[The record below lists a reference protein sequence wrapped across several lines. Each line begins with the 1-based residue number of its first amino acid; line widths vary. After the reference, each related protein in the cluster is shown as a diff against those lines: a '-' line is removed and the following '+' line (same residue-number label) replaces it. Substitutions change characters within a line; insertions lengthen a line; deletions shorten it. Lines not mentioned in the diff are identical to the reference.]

1 MKGVVK
7 IVDYRFSE
15 EQELFRESIKE
26 FCASEI
32 IPKTKKL
39 EGAKKMPEDI
49 IKALAKFEL
58 LGMVVDPEYG
68 GLGTDVVT
76 AGIAAEE
83 LARADSSCA
92 IPVLFLVETSWG
104 HLLDKYG
111 TEKAKKEIFP
121 KVIKGEQFLG
131 IATTESDI
139 GSDLGSMKTK
149 ISKKGNKYIING
161 EKMYISGVAEAMEY
175 GGGHVTLARMKPEL
189 GTRGMCMFYLP
200 LKDTPGITPTY
211 IEDIGREGISCGGFD
226 IKNVEI
232 PEHYL
237 LAEEN
242 KGFYIVHEGYE
253 LARGLIALVCA
264 GAASKALD
272 NGIAYIKERRAFGR
286 AIGKYEGIQFKLAEH
301 HVRIQALRELGYKAL
316 WTYDQEIHGKA
327 SRFDVSMAIAMAK
340 SVAPIWS
347 FDAINDVMQWQGA
360 FGYTKECEDQKAWR
374 GVRSFTLAEGS
385 SEIMK
390 LIVAREL
397 LGKEFLAYR

>member
-1 MKGVVK
+1 M
-7 IVDYRFSE
+7 VDYNFSE
-15 EQELFRESIKE
+15 EQELFRESMKE

-32 IPKTKKL
+32 VPKTEKL
-39 EGAKKMPEDI
+39 EGARQMPEEV

-58 LGMVVDPEYG
+58 LGMVIDPEYG

-83 LARADSSCA
+83 LARADPSCA
-92 IPVLFLVETSWG
+92 IPVLFLVGTSWG
-104 HLLDKYG
+104 HVLDKYG
-111 TEKAKKEIFP
+111 TEEAKKEILP
-121 KVIKGEQFLG
+121 KAIKGEQIIG

-139 GSDLGSMKTK
+139 GSDLANMKTK
-149 ISKKGNKYIING
+149 ISKKGNKYVING
-161 EKMYISGVAEAMEY
+161 EKMYISGVAEAVNY
-175 GGGHVTLARMKPEL
+175 GGGHVTLARMTPEL

-211 IEDIGREGISCGGFD
+211 VEDIGREAISCGGFD

-232 PEHYL
+232 PKHYL
-237 LAEEN
+237 IGEEN

-264 GAASKALD
+264 GAAAKALE
-272 NGIAYIKERRAFGR
+272 NGIAYIKERKAFGR
-286 AIGKYEGIQFKLAEH
+286 PIGKYEGIQFKLAEH
-301 HVRIQALRELGYKAL
+301 HVKIQALRELAYKAL
-316 WTYDQEIHGKA
+316 WTYDQEIQGKA

-340 SVAPIWS
+340 SVAPFWS
-347 FDAINDVMQWQGA
+347 VDAISDVMQWQGA
-360 FGYTKECEDQKAWR
+360 FGYTKECQDQKAWR

-390 LIVAREL
+390 LIIAREL
-397 LGKEFLAYR
+397 LGKDFLAYR

>member
-1 MKGVVK
+1 M
-7 IVDYRFSE
+7 VDYRFNE

-32 IPKTKKL
+32 APKTEKL
-39 EGAKKMPEDI
+39 EGARQMPEDV
-49 IKALAKFEL
+49 IKALANFEL
-58 LGMVVDPEYG
+58 LGLVIDPEYG

-76 AGIAAEE
+76 AGIAVEE
-83 LARADSSCA
+83 LARTDLSCA

-104 HLLDKYG
+104 HVLDKYG
-111 TEKAKKEIFP
+111 TEEAKKEILP
-121 KVIKGEQFLG
+121 KMIKGEQIVG

-149 ISKKGNKYIING
+149 ISKKGNKYVING
-161 EKMYISGVAEAMEY
+161 EKMYISGVAEAVEY
-175 GGGHVTLARMKPEL
+175 GGGHVTLAKMTPEK
-189 GTRGMCMFYLP
+189 GTRGMSLFYLP

-211 IEDIGREGISCGGFD
+211 VEDIGREAISCGGFD

-232 PEHYL
+232 PKHYL
-237 LAEEN
+237 IGEEN

-253 LARGLIALVCA
+253 LARGLISLVCA
-264 GAASKALD
+264 GAAAKALE
-272 NGIAYIKERRAFGR
+272 NGIAYIKERKAFGR
-286 AIGKYEGIQFKLAEH
+286 PIGKYEGIQFKLAEH
-301 HVRIQALRELGYKAL
+301 HVRIQALRDLGYKAL
-316 WTYDQEIHGKA
+316 WTYNQEMQGKA
-327 SRFDVSMAIAMAK
+327 SRFEVSMAIAMAK
-340 SVAPIWS
+340 SVAPIWA

-390 LIVAREL
+390 LIIAREL

>member
-1 MKGVVK
+1 M
-7 IVDYRFSE
+7 VDYNFSE
-15 EQELFRESIKE
+15 EQELFRESMKE

-32 IPKTKKL
+32 VPKTEKL
-39 EGAKKMPEDI
+39 EGARQMPEDV

-58 LGMVVDPEYG
+58 LGMVIDPEYG

-76 AGIAAEE
+76 AGIAVEE
-83 LARADSSCA
+83 LARADPSCA
-92 IPVLFLVETSWG
+92 IPVLFLVGTSWG
-104 HLLDKYG
+104 HVLDKYG
-111 TEKAKKEIFP
+111 TEEAKKEILP
-121 KVIKGEQFLG
+121 KAIKGEQIIG

-139 GSDLGSMKTK
+139 GSDLANMKTK
-149 ISKKGNKYIING
+149 ITKKGNKYVING
-161 EKMYISGVAEAMEY
+161 EKMYISGVAEAVNY
-175 GGGHVTLARMKPEL
+175 GGGHVTLARMTPEL

-211 IEDIGREGISCGGFD
+211 VEDIGREAISCGGFD

-232 PEHYL
+232 PKHYL
-237 LAEEN
+237 IGEEN

-253 LARGLIALVCA
+253 LARGLISLVCA
-264 GAASKALD
+264 GAAAKALE
-272 NGIAYIKERRAFGR
+272 NGIAYIKERKAFGR
-286 AIGKYEGIQFKLAEH
+286 PIGKYEGIQFKLAEH
-301 HVRIQALRELGYKAL
+301 HVKIQALRDLGYKAL
-316 WTYDQEIHGKA
+316 WTYDQEIQGKA

-340 SVAPIWS
+340 SVAPFWS

-360 FGYTKECEDQKAWR
+360 FGYTKECVDQKAWR

-390 LIVAREL
+390 LIIAREL

>member
-1 MKGVVK
+1 M
-7 IVDYRFSE
+7 VDYKFSE

-26 FCASEI
+26 FCVNEI
-32 IPKTKKL
+32 VPKTESL
-39 EGAKKMPEDI
+39 VGAKQMPEDI

-58 LGMVVDPEYG
+58 LGMVIDPDYG

-83 LARADSSCA
+83 LARADVSCA

-104 HLLDKYG
+104 HLLEKYG
-111 TEKAKKEIFP
+111 TEEAKKEILP
-121 KVIKGEQFLG
+121 NVIKGERFIG

-149 ISKKGNKYIING
+149 ITKKGNKYVING
-161 EKMYISGVAEAMEY
+161 EKMYISGVAEAMKY
-175 GGGHVTLARMKPEL
+175 GGGHVTLAKMAPEL

-211 IEDIGREGISCGGFD
+211 VEDIGREGISCGGFD

-232 PEHYL
+232 PKHYL
-237 LAEEN
+237 IGEEN

-264 GAASKALD
+264 GAASKALE
-272 NGIAYIKERRAFGR
+272 NGIAYIKERKAFGR
-286 AIGKYEGIQFKLAEH
+286 PIGKYEGIQFKLADH
-301 HVRIQALRELGYKAL
+301 YVRIQALRELAYKAL
-316 WTYDQEIHGKA
+316 WTYDQEIQGKA
-327 SRFDVSMAIAMAK
+327 SRFEVSMAIAMAK
-340 SVAPIWS
+340 SVAPLWA

-360 FGYTKECEDQKAWR
+360 FGYTKECEDQKALR

-390 LIVAREL
+390 LIIAREL

>member
-1 MKGVVK
+1 M
-7 IVDYRFSE
+7 VDYNFSE
-15 EQELFRESIKE
+15 EQELFRESMKE

-32 IPKTKKL
+32 VPKTEKL
-39 EGAKKMPEDI
+39 EGARQMPEEV

-58 LGMVVDPEYG
+58 LGMVIDPEYG

-83 LARADSSCA
+83 LARADLSCA
-92 IPVLFLVETSWG
+92 IPVLFLVGTSWG
-104 HLLDKYG
+104 HVLDKYG
-111 TEKAKKEIFP
+111 TEEAKKEILP
-121 KVIKGEQFLG
+121 KAIKGEQIIG

-139 GSDLGSMKTK
+139 GSDLANMKTK
-149 ISKKGNKYIING
+149 ISKKGNKYVING
-161 EKMYISGVAEAMEY
+161 EKMYISGVAEAVNY
-175 GGGHVTLARMKPEL
+175 GGGHVTLARMTPEL

-211 IEDIGREGISCGGFD
+211 VEDIGREAISCGGFD

-232 PEHYL
+232 PKHYL
-237 LAEEN
+237 IGEEN

-253 LARGLIALVCA
+253 LARGLISLVCA
-264 GAASKALD
+264 GAAAKALE
-272 NGIAYIKERRAFGR
+272 NGIAYIKERKAFGR
-286 AIGKYEGIQFKLAEH
+286 PIGKYEGIQFKLAEH
-301 HVRIQALRELGYKAL
+301 HVKIQALRELGYRAL
-316 WTYDQEIHGKA
+316 WTYDQEIQGKA

-340 SVAPIWS
+340 SVAPFWS

-360 FGYTKECEDQKAWR
+360 FGYTKECQDQKAWR

-390 LIVAREL
+390 LIIAREL
-397 LGKEFLAYR
+397 LGKDFLAYR

>member
-1 MKGVVK
+1 M
-7 IVDYRFSE
+7 VDYRFSE

-32 IPKTKKL
+32 VPKTEKL
-39 EGAKKMPEDI
+39 VGAKQMPEDI
-49 IKALAKFEL
+49 IKALANFEL
-58 LGMVVDPEYG
+58 LGMVIDPEYD

-83 LARADSSCA
+83 LARADPSCA

-111 TEKAKKEIFP
+111 TEEAKKEILP
-121 KVIKGEQFLG
+121 KMIKGEQFVG

-149 ISKKGNKYIING
+149 ISKKGNKYVING
-161 EKMYISGVAEAMEY
+161 EKMYISGVAEAVEY
-175 GGGHVTLARMKPEL
+175 GGGHVTLAKMTPEK
-189 GTRGMCMFYLP
+189 GTRGMSLFYLP

-211 IEDIGREGISCGGFD
+211 VEDIGREAISCGGFD

-232 PEHYL
+232 PKHYL
-237 LAEEN
+237 IGEEN

-253 LARGLIALVCA
+253 LARGLISLVCA
-264 GAASKALD
+264 GAAAKALE
-272 NGIAYIKERRAFGR
+272 NGIAYIKERKAFGR
-286 AIGKYEGIQFKLAEH
+286 PIGKYEGIQFKLAEH
-301 HVRIQALRELGYKAL
+301 HVRIQALRDLGYKAL
-316 WTYDQEIHGKA
+316 WTYDQEIQGNA

-340 SVAPIWS
+340 SVAPIWA

-374 GVRSFTLAEGS
+374 AVRSFTLAEGS

-390 LIVAREL
+390 LIIAREL

>member
-1 MKGVVK
+1 M
-7 IVDYRFSE
+7 VDYRFNE

-32 IPKTKKL
+32 APKTEKL
-39 EGAKKMPEDI
+39 EGARQMPEDV
-49 IKALAKFEL
+49 IKALANFEL
-58 LGMVVDPEYG
+58 LGLVIDPEYG

-76 AGIAAEE
+76 AGIAVEE
-83 LARADSSCA
+83 LARTDLSCA

-104 HLLDKYG
+104 HVLDKYG
-111 TEKAKKEIFP
+111 TEEAKKEILP
-121 KVIKGEQFLG
+121 KMIKGEQIVG

-149 ISKKGNKYIING
+149 ISKKGNKYVING
-161 EKMYISGVAEAMEY
+161 EKMYISGVAEAVEY
-175 GGGHVTLARMKPEL
+175 GGGHVTLAKMTPEK
-189 GTRGMCMFYLP
+189 GTRGMSLFYLP

-211 IEDIGREGISCGGFD
+211 VEDIGREAISCGGFD

-232 PEHYL
+232 PKHYL
-237 LAEEN
+237 IGEEN

-253 LARGLIALVCA
+253 LARGLISLVCA
-264 GAASKALD
+264 GAAAKALE
-272 NGIAYIKERRAFGR
+272 NGIAYIKERKAFGR
-286 AIGKYEGIQFKLAEH
+286 PIGKYEGIQFKLAEH
-301 HVRIQALRELGYKAL
+301 HVRIQALRDLGYKAL
-316 WTYDQEIHGKA
+316 WTYDQEMQGKA
-327 SRFDVSMAIAMAK
+327 SRFEVSMAIAMAK
-340 SVAPIWS
+340 SVAPIWA

-390 LIVAREL
+390 LIIAREL

>member
-1 MKGVVK
+1 M
-7 IVDYRFSE
+7 VDYRFNE

-32 IPKTKKL
+32 APKTEKL
-39 EGAKKMPEDI
+39 EGARQMPEDV
-49 IKALAKFEL
+49 IKALANFEL
-58 LGMVVDPEYG
+58 LGLVIDPEYG

-76 AGIAAEE
+76 AGIAVEE
-83 LARADSSCA
+83 LARTDLSCA

-104 HLLDKYG
+104 HVLDKYG
-111 TEKAKKEIFP
+111 TEEAKKEILP
-121 KVIKGEQFLG
+121 KMIKGEQIVG

-149 ISKKGNKYIING
+149 ISKKGNKYVING
-161 EKMYISGVAEAMEY
+161 EKMYISGVAEAVEY
-175 GGGHVTLARMKPEL
+175 GGGHVTLAKMTPEK
-189 GTRGMCMFYLP
+189 GTRGMSLFYLP

-211 IEDIGREGISCGGFD
+211 VEDIGREAISCGGFD

-232 PEHYL
+232 PKHYL
-237 LAEEN
+237 IGEEN

-253 LARGLIALVCA
+253 LARGLISLVCA
-264 GAASKALD
+264 GAAAKALE
-272 NGIAYIKERRAFGR
+272 NGIAYIKERKAFGR
-286 AIGKYEGIQFKLAEH
+286 PIGKYEGIQFKLAEH
-301 HVRIQALRELGYKAL
+301 HVRIQALRDLGYKAL
-316 WTYDQEIHGKA
+316 WTYDQEIQGNA

-340 SVAPIWS
+340 SVAPIWA

-374 GVRSFTLAEGS
+374 AVRSFTLAEGS

-390 LIVAREL
+390 LIIAREL

>member
-1 MKGVVK
+1 VK
-7 IVDYRFSE
+7 IVDYKFSE

-26 FCASEI
+26 FCESQI
-32 IPKTKKL
+32 VPKTEKL
-39 EGAKKMPEDI
+39 EGARRMPEDV

-58 LGMVVDPEYG
+58 LGMVIDPEYG

-83 LARADSSCA
+83 LARADPSCS
-92 IPVLFLVETSWG
+92 IPVLFLVGTSWG
-104 HLLDKYG
+104 HVIDKYG
-111 TEKAKKEIFP
+111 TEEAKKEILP
-121 KVIKGEQFLG
+121 RAIKGEQIIG

-139 GSDLGSMKTK
+139 GSDLGNMKTK
-149 ISKKGNKYIING
+149 ISKKGDKYVING

-200 LKDTPGITPTY
+200 LKDISGITPTY

-232 PEHYL
+232 PKHYL
-237 LAEEN
+237 LGEEN
-242 KGFYIVHEGYE
+242 KGFYYIHEGYE
-253 LARGLIALVCA
+253 LARGLIALVCV
-264 GAASKALD
+264 GAASKALE
-272 NGIAYIKERRAFGR
+272 NGIAYIKERKAFGKS
-286 AIGKYEGIQFKLAEH
+286 IGKYEGIQFKLAENY
-301 HVRIQALRELGYKAL
+301 VRIQALRELAYKAL
-316 WTYDQEIHGKA
+316 WTYDQEIQGKA
-327 SRFDVSMAIAMAK
+327 SRFEVSMAIAMAK
-340 SVAPIWS
+340 SIAPIWA
-347 FDAINDVMQWQGA
+347 FEAINDVMQWQGA

-397 LGKEFLAYR
+397 LGKDFLAYR

>member
-1 MKGVVK
+1 M
-7 IVDYRFSE
+7 VDYRFSE

-32 IPKTKKL
+32 VPKTEKL
-39 EGAKKMPEDI
+39 VGAKQMPADI
-49 IKALAKFEL
+49 IKALANFEL
-58 LGMVVDPEYG
+58 LGLVVDPEYG

-83 LARADSSCA
+83 LARADPSCA
-92 IPVLFLVETSWG
+92 IPFLFLVETSWG

-111 TEKAKKEIFP
+111 TEEAKKEILP
-121 KVIKGEQFLG
+121 KMIKGEQFVG
-131 IATTESDI
+131 IATTESDA

-149 ISKKGNKYIING
+149 ISKKGNKYIVNG
-161 EKMYISGVAEAMEY
+161 EKMYISGVAEAMKY

-211 IEDIGREGISCGGFD
+211 VEDIGREGISCGGFN
-226 IKNVEI
+226 IENVEI
-232 PEHYL
+232 PKHYL
-237 LAEEN
+237 LGEEN

-272 NGIAYIKERRAFGR
+272 NGIAYIKERKVFGR

-301 HVRIQALRELGYKAL
+301 YVRIQALRELAYKAL
-316 WTYDQEIHGKA
+316 WTYDQEIQGKA
-327 SRFDVSMAIAMAK
+327 SRFEVSMAIAMAK
-340 SVAPIWS
+340 SVAPIWA

-390 LIVAREL
+390 LIIAREL

>member
-1 MKGVVK
+1 M
-7 IVDYRFSE
+7 VDYKFSE

-32 IPKTKKL
+32 APKTEKL
-39 EGAKKMPEDI
+39 EGARKMPKDI
-49 IKALAKFEL
+49 IKALADFEL
-58 LGMVVDPEYG
+58 LGMVIDPEYG

-76 AGIAAEE
+76 AGIAVEE
-83 LARADSSCA
+83 LVKADMSCS

-104 HLLDKYG
+104 HTLDKYG
-111 TEKAKKEIFP
+111 TEEAKKEILP
-121 KVIKGEQFLG
+121 KMIKGEQFVG

-149 ISKKGNKYIING
+149 ISKKGNKYVVNG

-175 GGGHVTLARMKPEL
+175 GGGHVTLAKMTPDL

-200 LKDTPGITPTY
+200 LKDTKGITPTY
-211 IEDIGREGISCGGFD
+211 VEDIGREAISCGGFN
-226 IKNVEI
+226 IENVEI
-232 PEHYL
+232 PKHYL
-237 LAEEN
+237 IGEEN

-264 GAASKALD
+264 GAASKALE
-272 NGIAYIKERRAFGR
+272 NGMAYIKERKAFGR
-286 AIGKYEGIQFKLAEH
+286 PIGKYEGIQFKLAEH
-301 HVRIQALRELGYKAL
+301 YVKIQALRELAYKAL
-316 WTYDQEIHGKA
+316 WTYDRELQGKA
-327 SRFDVSMAIAMAK
+327 SRFEVSMAIAMAK
-340 SVAPIWS
+340 SVAPFWAV
-347 FDAINDVMQWQGA
+347 DAISEVMQWQGA
-360 FGYTKECEDQKAWR
+360 FGYTLECEDQKAWR

-390 LIVAREL
+390 LIIAREL